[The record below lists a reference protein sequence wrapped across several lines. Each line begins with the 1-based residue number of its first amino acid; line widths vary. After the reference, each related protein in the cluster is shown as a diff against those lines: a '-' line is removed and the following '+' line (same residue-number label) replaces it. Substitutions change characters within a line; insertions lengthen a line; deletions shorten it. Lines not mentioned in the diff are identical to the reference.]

1 MSETIYDI
9 VNNAIDVAF
18 TQEKYEL
25 NFLSYLRAEN
35 TKRKDVLAFL
45 ESNLGQSLI
54 DQIQEL
60 DMYLSGG
67 NGEQILKEA
76 YEWMGN
82 QRVKKIKNYL
92 NQIIEDAKDYEQSK
106 KPGRKRKSATANK

>member
-9 VNNAIDVAF
+9 VNNAIDIAF
-18 TQEKYEL
+18 TEDKCEL
-25 NFLSYLRAEN
+25 NFYAYLKSEN
-35 TKRKDVLAFL
+35 ASRKDVIAFL
-45 ESNLGQSLI
+45 ESNLGQSLL

-82 QRVKKIKNYL
+82 QRSIKIRNYL
-92 NQIIEDAKDYEQSK
+92 NQIIEDAKQYEKSK
-106 KPGRKRKSATANK
+106 RPGRKPKTSNK